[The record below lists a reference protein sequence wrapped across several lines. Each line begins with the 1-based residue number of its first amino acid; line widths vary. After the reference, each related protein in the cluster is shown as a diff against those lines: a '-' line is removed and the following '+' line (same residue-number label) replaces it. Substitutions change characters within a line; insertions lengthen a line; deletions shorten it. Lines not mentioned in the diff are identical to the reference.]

1 MKLLMIGSGGR
12 EHAMSWKLAQSSQ
25 VQTVYVAPGNDGM
38 SLTPKIELLNIN
50 VKDQQAILDTVKKL
64 DIELVVVGPEQPL
77 ADGLVDFL
85 EDNKVLAFGPK
96 KAPAQLEASKVFS
109 KAFMNEFGIP
119 TAKSKEYHSFQ
130 EAMDDIENWDMEKGI
145 AIKADELA
153 GGKGVVVTH
162 DLEEAKKTLF
172 DFMENPEC
180 TVKTKS
186 MLIEEK
192 LVGKE
197 ASAFAICDGETFI
210 EVGYA
215 CDYKRVRDNDEGPN
229 TGGMGGYSP
238 KNWPSEACKKTVT
251 EEVIQKTIDGMKKRG
266 TPFKGILFV
275 GLMIDGDTPKVIEFN
290 VRFGDPETQ
299 ILMPLIEGD
308 LLPTYLAAAKGEL
321 SSLGTEKIRLKNE
334 SSVHIVMASEG
345 YPSTDATPMTLKQ
358 VIDYPHHLTPGEQA
372 DKFLFMA
379 GVKKE
384 GDELVN
390 TGGRVL
396 GVTALGDTLEK
407 ARRLAYESIKEIH
420 FNGAHWR
427 GDIAKL

>member
-25 VQTVYVAPGNDGM
+25 VEKVYVAPGNDGM
-38 SLTPKIELLNIN
+38 TLTPKIELLSLN
-50 VKDQQAILDTVKKL
+50 VKDHKAILDQVKERGV
-64 DIELVVVGPEQPL
+64 ELVVVGPEQPL

-85 EDNKVLAFGPK
+85 EQNNVLAFGPSK
-96 KAPAQLEASKVFS
+96 QAAQLEASKVFS
-109 KAFMNEFGIP
+109 KKFMNEFGIP
-119 TAKSKEYHSFQ
+119 TAKSKEYNSYE
-130 EAMDDIENWDMEKGI
+130 EALADIENWDLNKGI
-145 AIKADELA
+145 ALKADELA

-186 MLIEEK
+186 ILIEEK

-197 ASAFAICDGETFI
+197 ASAFAICDGEGFI

-238 KNWPSEACKKTVT
+238 KNWPSVDCRKTVT
-251 EEVIQKTIDGMKKRG
+251 ENIIKKTVDGMKQRG

-275 GLMIDGDTPKVIEFN
+275 GLMIDGDTPNVIEFN

-299 ILMPLIEGD
+299 ILMPMIEGD
-308 LLPTYLAAAKGEL
+308 LLPTYLAAAKGNL
-321 SSLGTEKIRLKNE
+321 NSLGLDKISLKKE

-358 VIDYPHHLTPGEQA
+358 DISYPSSLVPGESSN
-372 DKFLFMA
+372 KYLFMA
-379 GVKKE
+379 GVKKVE
-384 GDELVN
+384 GSLVN

-396 GVTALGDTLEK
+396 GVTALAPTLEE
-407 ARRLAYESIKEIH
+407 ARIEAYRAINDIK

-427 GDIAKL
+427 GDIARL

>member
-25 VQTVYVAPGNDGM
+25 VEKVFVAPGNDGM
-38 SLTPKIELLNIN
+38 TLTPKVELLSLNI
-50 VKDQQAILDTVKKL
+50 KDHKIILDKVKEL
-64 DIELVVVGPEQPL
+64 GIELVVVGPEQPL

-85 EDNKVLAFGPK
+85 EDNNVLAFGPSRE
-96 KAPAQLEASKVFS
+96 AAQLEASKVFS
-109 KAFMNEFGIP
+109 KKFMNEFEIP
-119 TAKSKEYHSFQ
+119 TARSKEYNSYDQ
-130 EAMDDIENWDMEKGI
+130 ALADLENWDLNKGI
-145 AIKADELA
+145 ALKADELA

-162 DLEEAKKTLF
+162 DVEEAKKTLY

-186 MLIEEK
+186 ILIEEK

-197 ASAFAICDGETFI
+197 ASAFAICDGEDFI

-238 KNWPSEACKKTVT
+238 KNWPGEKCRKIVT
-251 EEVIQKTIDGMKKRG
+251 EKIIKKTIDGMKQRG

-275 GLMIDGDTPKVIEFN
+275 GLMIDGDTPNVIEFN

-299 ILMPLIEGD
+299 ILMPLIDGD

-321 SSLGTEKIRLKNE
+321 KSLGQEKISLKKD

-358 VIDYPHHLTPGEQA
+358 DITYPTNFIPGESSN
-372 DKFLFMA
+372 KYLFMA

-384 GDELVN
+384 NDKLVN

-396 GVTALGDTLEK
+396 GVTALASTLEE
-407 ARRLAYESIKEIH
+407 ARNEAYRAIKDIK

-427 GDIAKL
+427 GDIAKV